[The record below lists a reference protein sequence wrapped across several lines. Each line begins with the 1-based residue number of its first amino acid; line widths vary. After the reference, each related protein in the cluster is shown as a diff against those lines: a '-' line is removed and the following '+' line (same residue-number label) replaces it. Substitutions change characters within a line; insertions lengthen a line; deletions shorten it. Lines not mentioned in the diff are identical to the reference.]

1 MGAETKSTTCGFC
14 QGGCKVVITLE
25 DGILTKVRADPD
37 SPAGHI
43 CPRGAHVPE
52 FLYGDARVKR
62 PLIRT
67 GERGEGAFREATWN
81 EALDYA
87 ARLIRETADKHGAR
101 SLASYCGRGV
111 LFNPVFRFSQ
121 GEEAFFKQMGSPND
135 MNCSS
140 ICNIAS
146 STVVPFT
153 TMGVPMGMQ
162 VPDVEHSDYIVSWG
176 KNSAS
181 DDGPQFMLKRIK
193 AARERGAKLIVID
206 PRQTGLG
213 EIADWWVP
221 VLPGTDGAF
230 ALAVLKIIIGA
241 GSYDGEFVERWTVGF
256 EDLKAHLDT
265 LDIPTLCAQC
275 GVPEEA
281 IRRFAS
287 LFVSTEKISL
297 VSYTGLEYQLS
308 AVQNARA
315 IYTLWAITGK
325 YDVEG
330 GMYLNAWGLKEHTL
344 ADVPEDNPAVGAQD
358 FPVFYGF
365 TGVGQFNK
373 IPQAVLHDDPYP
385 VRGLLVTG
393 GSPALSF
400 PECATWHEVYAKLD
414 CLIVVDRFF
423 SEEMRY
429 ADVVFPATTLYES
442 PRVYPSSEGPV
453 FQDPAA
459 PAVGESRYEVLVLG
473 QLAQRLGFGDGF
485 PQAEEDLKEWFVR
498 HSTPF
503 APPLTTPQSRERVY
517 RKYATGDM
525 RADGKPGFPMPS
537 GKFEISSSLLREM
550 GYHALPIYDDV
561 RGLEGFDAQT
571 WPLLMTSGARST
583 TRMGGLGGNL
593 EGIGNGIDPAPLV
606 DVNAEDAAA
615 AGVAD
620 GDVVVVTTPY
630 GSAPFTAR
638 VCGIA
643 KGAVHVSHGGGSS
656 YMFGAWRDGAVNRLT
671 SLELYDPITGFP
683 MIKSMPCRIER
694 AGGDMP
700 NVLRSAVEMNGQSA
714 TRGGGNVS
722 AID

>member
-25 DGILTKVRADPD
+25 DGTLTKVKADQD
-37 SPAGHI
+37 SPAGHV
-43 CPRGAHVPE
+43 CPRGALVPR
-52 FLYGDARVKR
+52 FLYDDVRVKH
-62 PLIRT
+62 PLIRV
-67 GERGEGAFREATWN
+67 GARGEGEFREATWD
-81 EALDYA
+81 EAFDHA
-87 ARLIRETADKHGAR
+87 AKLIRETADKHGAR

-121 GEEAFFKQMGSPND
+121 GEEAFFKHMGSPND

-162 VPDVEHSDYIVSWG
+162 VPDVERSDYIVSWG

-181 DDGPQFMLKRIK
+181 DDGPQFMLKRIE
-193 AARERGAKLIVID
+193 AAQERGAKLIVID

-213 EIADWWVP
+213 ERADWWIP
-221 VLPGTDGAF
+221 ILPGTDGAF
-230 ALAVLKIIIGA
+230 ALAVLKVVIGE
-241 GSYDGEFVERWTVGF
+241 GSYDKEFVERWTIGF
-256 EDLKAHLDT
+256 EDLKGYLDT
-265 LDIPTLCAQC
+265 LDTPTLCAQC
-275 GVPEEA
+275 GVSEKD
-281 IRRFAS
+281 IRRFTD
-287 LFVSTEKISL
+287 LFTSTEKISL
-297 VSYTGLEYQLS
+297 VSYIGLEYQLS

-330 GMYLNAWGLKEHTL
+330 GIYLDAWGLKERTL
-344 ADVPEDNPAVGAQD
+344 SDVPEDNPAVGARD

-373 IPQAVLHDDPYP
+373 IPQAILRDDPYP

-400 PECATWHEVYAKLD
+400 PECDTWHEAYAKLD

-442 PRVYPSSEGPV
+442 PRVHPSPEGPV
-453 FQDPAA
+453 FQDPVV

-473 QLAQRLGFGDGF
+473 QLAQRLGFGESF

-498 HSTPF
+498 RPTPF
-503 APPLTTPQSRERVY
+503 APPLSVAKSKERVY
-517 RKYATGDM
+517 RKYVTGDM

-537 GKFEISSSLLREM
+537 GKFEISSSLLGKM
-550 GYHALPIYDDV
+550 GYHALPVYDDV

-571 WPLLMTSGARST
+571 WPLLMTSGARSM

-593 EGIGNGIDPAPLV
+593 EGIGNGIDSVPLV
-606 DVNAEDAAA
+606 DVNAEDAGAV
-615 AGVAD
+615 GVAD
-620 GDVVVVTTPY
+620 GDKVVVTTPY
-630 GSAPFTAR
+630 GSASFTAR
-638 VCGIA
+638 VCGVA
-643 KGAVHVSHGGGSS
+643 KGAIHVPHGGGSS
-656 YMFGAWRDGAVNRLT
+656 YMFEAWKNGAVNRLT
-671 SLELYDPITGFP
+671 SLDLCDPITGFP
-683 MIKSMPCRIER
+683 MIKSVPCRIEH
-694 AGGDMP
+694 AKGDMP
-700 NVLRSAVEMNGQSA
+700 NVSHPAV
-714 TRGGGNVS
+714 
-722 AID
+722 